1 MTSTSGSAAGQYSQC
16 KPGDTLCEIRVY
28 EQEVIVVPL
37 LLLVTFTVTLVLL
50 LLLRFCPEKVRS
62 LRPTNAH
69 GAKTKRVLHGIDAPL
84 GLNVLEGESIALDD
98 TPSYFTFNTSTS
110 APHRPGQA
118 SHGVHNLAFI
128 ADGGSFGGGPLLS
141 DQWDAPR
148 QRLPEKFKLVTSLPC
163 SYSLKSDHV
172 VSLYRARMENRNV
185 VLRVLNDSAS
195 SSESQSFLG
204 FASFLSQLGPH
215 PFLPELIGVVSLR
228 APLII
233 VVEEMENQDLLGF
246 LWRCRQAVAGPDAQE
261 LTEKR
266 IFTMASQVASAL
278 VRAAWFFR
286 AARTH
291 VAQACVWSADT
302 CSSFSFSNQE
312 YLHSKDI
319 VHSNVKARSVLVS
332 RMLTAKL
339 WGLGGVY
346 GRKTQTPS
354 YRDDPG
360 MRKWQAPEVLAN
372 KPASP
377 RSDVWSFGLLLYE
390 MATLGEVPFA
400 EIPVNELLQYLQ
412 RGKSLKKPNN
422 CSNTLH
428 SIIKGCCQW
437 KEQDRTLLA
446 EISRKL
452 QSGEKGANDKAVLQA
467 PGPIKVEQYLQ
478 QAGYGD
484 FNDYTVF

>member
-1 MTSTSGSAAGQYSQC
+1 MTSISTSTAGQYSQC

-28 EQEVIVVPL
+28 EQEVIVVPVL
-37 LLLVTFTVTLVLL
+37 LLLSFLATLLVL
-50 LLLRFCPEKVRS
+50 LLLRFCPEKVRH
-62 LRPTNAH
+62 LHPRHAH
-69 GAKTKRVLHGIDAPL
+69 GPRRALHGVDAPR
-84 GLNVLEGESIALDD
+84 GLNVLEGESIALDT
-98 TPSYFTFNTSTS
+98 TPSYLTFSTSTS
-110 APHRPGQA
+110 APYRTHQPSR
-118 SHGVHNLAFI
+118 GVDNLAFI
-128 ADGGSFGGGPLLS
+128 ADGGSFADGPLLPGL
-141 DQWDAPR
+141 PR
-148 QRLPEKFKLVTSLPC
+148 PRLPEKFKLVTSLPC
-163 SYSLKSDHV
+163 SYSLKSDHM

-195 SSESQSFLG
+195 SDESQSFLG

-228 APLII
+228 APLIT

-246 LWRCRQAVAGPDAQE
+246 LWKCRQAGTGPDTQE

-266 IFTMASQVASAL
+266 IFTMASHVASAL
-278 VRAAWFFR
+278 
-286 AARTH
+286 
-291 VAQACVWSADT
+291 
-302 CSSFSFSNQE
+302 E

-319 VHSNVKARSVLVS
+319 VHGNMKARSVLVS
-332 RMLTAKL
+332 RMFTAKL

-346 GRKTQTPS
+346 CRRTQAPG
-354 YRDDPG
+354 YHDDPG

-372 KPASP
+372 RPSSP

-400 EIPVNELLQYLQ
+400 EIPVTELLQYLQ
-412 RGKSLKKPNN
+412 RGKTLKKPNH
-422 CSNTLH
+422 CSNALH

-437 KEQDRTLLA
+437 KEHDRTPLA

-452 QSGEKGANDKAVLQA
+452 QSGEKSANDKIILRA
-467 PGPIKVEQYLQ
+467 PGAIRIEQYLQ
-478 QAGYGD
+478 EAGYGE

>member
-62 LRPTNAH
+62 LRPKNAH

-98 TPSYFTFNTSTS
+98 TPSYFTFSTSTS

-278 VRAAWFFR
+278 
-286 AARTH
+286 
-291 VAQACVWSADT
+291 
-302 CSSFSFSNQE
+302 E

-452 QSGEKGANDKAVLQA
+452 QSGEKGANDKAVLRA